1 MSIFSRLNDII
12 NSNITALLD
21 KAEDPQKI
29 IRLVIQE
36 MEDTLIE
43 VRSDAARSIAE
54 RKKLRRHLQRLEREI
69 AEWQR
74 KAELALSRDRE
85 DLARAAL
92 SEKQRLQRQRDL
104 LETDLKDLDE
114 HLTKL
119 NEDIAQLQHKLD
131 EAKARHKAMK
141 VKQDTLSGRLR
152 TREKLHDERI
162 ADALGRFE
170 GMEEKIDQMEGRVDA
185 YDLGRSKTLDDEFAE
200 LETEDAVESELES
213 LKARLRGQQS
223 ERPADKE

>member
-54 RKKLRRHLQRLEREI
+54 RKKLRRHLQRLEQEI
-69 AEWQR
+69 TEWQR

-104 LETDLKDLDE
+104 LQADLADLDE
-114 HLTKL
+114 HLGKL

-141 VKQDTLSGRLR
+141 VKQDALSGRLR

-185 YDLGRSKTLDDEFAE
+185 YDLGRSKSLEDEFAE

-213 LKARLRGQQS
+213 LKARLKGQS
-223 ERPADKE
+223 GDAGKDGE

>member
-1 MSIFSRLNDII
+1 MSIFSRLNDIV
-12 NSNITALLD
+12 NSNIAALLD

-54 RKKLRRHLQRLEREI
+54 RKKLQRHLQRLEREI

-92 SEKQRLQRQRDL
+92 SEKQRLQRQRDQL
-104 LETDLKDLDE
+104 QTDLADLDE
-114 HLTKL
+114 HLGKL

-131 EAKARHKAMK
+131 EAKARQKAMK
-141 VKQDTLSGRLR
+141 VKRDTLSGRLR

-185 YDLGRSKTLDDEFAE
+185 YDLGRSKSLEDEFAE

-213 LKARLRGQQS
+213 LKARLKNQPDDAR
-223 ERPADKE
+223 EDEK

>member
-43 VRSDAARSIAE
+43 VRSDAARGIAE

-69 AEWQR
+69 DEWQR
-74 KAELALSRDRE
+74 KAELALTRDRE

-92 SEKQRLQRQRDL
+92 GEKQRLQRQHEQL
-104 LETDLKDLDE
+104 QLDLKDLDE
-114 HLTKL
+114 HLGKL

-131 EAKARHKAMK
+131 EAKSRQKAMK
-141 VKQDTLSGRLR
+141 LKQGTLSGRLR

-162 ADALGRFE
+162 TDALGRFE
-170 GMEEKIDQMEGRVDA
+170 GMEEKLDQMEGRVDA
-185 YDLGRSKTLDDEFAE
+185 YDLGRSKSLEDEFAE

-213 LKARLRGQQS
+213 LKARLGGKPDAQKV
-223 ERPADKE
+223 D

>member
-12 NSNITALLD
+12 NANITVLLD

-54 RKKLRRHLQRLEREI
+54 RKKLRRHVQRLEREI

-92 SEKQRLQRQRDL
+92 TEKQRLQLQRDQL
-104 LETDLKDLDE
+104 QTDLGDLDE

-185 YDLGRSKTLDDEFAE
+185 YDLGRRKTLDDEFAA

-213 LKARLRGQQS
+213 LKARLRGQQGD
-223 ERPADKE
+223 RPADKK

>member
-54 RKKLRRHLQRLEREI
+54 RKKLRRQLQRMEQEI
-69 AEWQR
+69 EEWQR

-92 SEKQRLQRQRDL
+92 AEKQRLERNHELLNRDL
-104 LETDLKDLDE
+104 VDLDE
-114 HLTKL
+114 HLGKL
-119 NEDIAQLQHKLD
+119 NEDIAQLQKKLD

-141 VKQDTLSGRLR
+141 VKQDALSGRLR

-162 ADALGRFE
+162 SDALGRFE

-185 YDLGRSKTLDDEFAE
+185 YDLGRNKSLDDEFAE
-200 LETEDAVESELES
+200 LETEDAVENELEA
-213 LKARLRGQQS
+213 LKARLKPSSSSG
-223 ERPADKE
+223 EDKTK